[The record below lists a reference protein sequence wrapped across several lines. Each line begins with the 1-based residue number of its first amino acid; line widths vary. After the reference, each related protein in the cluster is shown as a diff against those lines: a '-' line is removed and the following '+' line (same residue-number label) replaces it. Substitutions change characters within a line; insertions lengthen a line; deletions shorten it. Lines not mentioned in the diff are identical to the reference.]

1 MDVNTVFS
9 LINSVGFP
17 IVACAYLAYDRYKSQ
32 QKMVEA
38 VENNTKTMQEIIAL
52 FKTEGSL

>member
-1 MDVNTVFS
+1 MDVNTVVS

-17 IVACAYLAYDRYKSQ
+17 IVACVYLAYDRYKSQ